1 MSLQFYYF
9 NLMPYAALNMEE
21 RKKHET
27 AWLNLPSRLY
37 DREDGRALYERWIGD
52 YIKADALGFDGL
64 GVNEHHQT
72 AYGMMPSPI
81 VIASILAR
89 ETKRAKI
96 CILGSAIP
104 LRDNPLT
111 LAEEHAMIDTISGG
125 RLISGFV
132 RGIGAEY
139 HVFGTNPALSHE
151 RFHEAHDL
159 IIKAWTSDEPFTWE
173 GRHYEFETVNLWPKP
188 YQRPYPRIF
197 IPSQGSRETIVWAA
211 HPDRKYTYC
220 QTFSP
225 IPVVKKF
232 LDMYKET
239 AADFGYECPPEQL
252 AWSAMTYV
260 AETDAQAIK
269 EVKPHFENFRNYFL
283 KMPMTMLMPPGYSSV
298 SSLMN
303 IAKAKGNV
311 SEDMTA
317 EQAVEQ
323 GYLIAGSPETV
334 RQRIEETRKLMGYG
348 HFMTQI
354 SFGTM
359 PKELGD
365 KNLQLFAT
373 EVMQPLQRAERAAAA
388 AQ

>member
-9 NLMPYAALNMEE
+9 NLMPYAALDLEE
-21 RKKHET
+21 RKKYDT
-27 AWLNLPSRLY
+27 AWLKLPSRLY

-52 YIKADALGFDGL
+52 YIKADALGFDGV

-89 ETKRAKI
+89 ETKKAKI

-104 LRDNPLT
+104 LRENPLT

-125 RLISGFV
+125 RLITGFV

-139 HVFGTNPALSHE
+139 HVFGANPALSHE

-159 IIKAWTSDEPFTWE
+159 IIKAWTSDEPFAWE
-173 GRHYEFETVNLWPKP
+173 GKHYEFQYVNLWPKP

-197 IPSQGSRETIVWAA
+197 IPSQGSRETIDWAA
-211 HPDRKYTYC
+211 HPDRRYTYC

-225 IPVVKKF
+225 TVVVKKF
-232 LDMYKET
+232 LDMYKEK
-239 AADFGYECPPEQL
+239 AADYGYECAPEQL
-252 AWSAMTYV
+252 AWSTMTYV
-260 AETDAQAIK
+260 AETDEQAIR

-283 KMPMTMLMPPGYSSV
+283 KMPMPMLMPPGYSSV

-303 IAKAKGNV
+303 IMKAKGNI
-311 SEDMTA
+311 SEDMSA
-317 EQAVEQ
+317 EKAVEL
-323 GYLIAGSPETV
+323 GFLLAGSPKTV
-334 RQRIEETRKLMGYG
+334 RQRIEETQKQMGYG

-354 SFGTM
+354 AFGTM
-359 PKELGD
+359 PKELSD
-365 KNLQLFAT
+365 KSLTLFAT
-373 EVMQPLQRAERAAAA
+373 EVMQPMQSQERQVAAE
-388 AQ
+388 

>member
-9 NLMPYAALNMEE
+9 NLMPYAALDLEE
-21 RKKHET
+21 RKKYQT

-37 DREDGRALYERWIGD
+37 DREDGRALYARWIGD
-52 YIKADALGFDGL
+52 YIKADALGFDGV

-104 LRDNPLT
+104 LRENPLT

-125 RLISGFV
+125 RLITGFV

-139 HVFGTNPALSHE
+139 HVFGANPALSHE

-159 IIKAWTSDEPFTWE
+159 IIKAWTSDEPFAWE
-173 GRHYEFETVNLWPKP
+173 GKHYEFQYVNLWPKP
-188 YQRPYPRIF
+188 YQRPYPKIF
-197 IPSQGSRETIVWAA
+197 IPSQGSKETIDWAA
-211 HPDRKYTYC
+211 HPSRRYTYC

-225 IPVVKKF
+225 MVVVKKY

-239 AADFGYECPPEQL
+239 AAAFGYECPPEQL
-252 AWSAMTYV
+252 AWSTMTYV
-260 AETDAQAIK
+260 AETDEQAVR

-283 KMPMTMLMPPGYSSV
+283 KMPMPMLMPPGYSSV
-298 SSLMN
+298 SSMMS
-303 IAKAKGNV
+303 IMKAKGNITG
-311 SEDMTA
+311 DMTA
-317 EQAVEQ
+317 EQAVDL
-323 GYLIAGSPETV
+323 GFLIAGSPQTV
-334 RQRIEETRKLMGYG
+334 RQRIEESQKLMGYG

-354 SFGTM
+354 AFGTM
-359 PKELGD
+359 PKELSD
-365 KNLQLFAT
+365 KNLTLFAT
-373 EVMQPLQRAERAAAA
+373 EVMQPMQNQSRAAVAA
-388 AQ
+388 